1 MQTLESLLK
10 KGTTILKDNGLEEA
24 GLDAWLLLEFKTGR
38 NRAYYFAHG
47 DEPVSDETAAE
58 YLTLIDRRAGH
69 IPVQQLTHQAF
80 FMGYEFY
87 VNENVL
93 IPRQDTET
101 LVEEALK
108 VVKPEMKVLDM
119 CTGSGCIIVSIV
131 HNIPEVEGTATD
143 ISKQALLVAKE
154 NAKLNQVSVTFERSD
169 LFDNVTGTYDVIV
182 SNPPYIRTG
191 EVVKLM
197 PEVQEFEPMEA
208 LDGKEDGLYFY
219 RKIIKECKAYLKPGG
234 HILFEIGYDQGEAVS
249 GLLKEAGFKNVTVIK
264 DLAHNDRVVTGMED
278 ICLIN

>member
-24 GLDAWLLLEFKTGR
+24 GLDAWLLLEFKTGK

-108 VVKPEMKVLDM
+108 VVKPGMKVLDM
-119 CTGSGCIIVSIV
+119 CTGSGCIIISIL
-131 HNIPEVEGTATD
+131 HNVEGVKGYAVD
-143 ISKQALLVAKE
+143 ISKQAVNVAKE
-154 NAKLNQVSVTFERSD
+154 NAKLNEVPVSF
-169 LFDNVTGTYDVIV
+169 
-182 SNPPYIRTG
+182 
-191 EVVKLM
+191 
-197 PEVQEFEPMEA
+197 
-208 LDGKEDGLYFY
+208 
-219 RKIIKECKAYLKPGG
+219 
-234 HILFEIGYDQGEAVS
+234 
-249 GLLKEAGFKNVTVIK
+249 
-264 DLAHNDRVVTGMED
+264 
-278 ICLIN
+278 

>member
-1 MQTLESLLK
+1 MTYR
-10 KGTTILKDNGLEEA
+10 EA
-24 GLDAWLLLEFKTGR
+24 INLGEKVLNMADVADAKIDAWLLLEMVCK
-38 NRAYYFAHG
+38 
-47 DEPVSDETAAE
+47 
-58 YLTLIDRRAGH
+58 IDRSFYYLHMEDEVAEEQLSEYEIALRKRAEHVPLQYIVGE
-69 IPVQQLTHQAF
+69 AE
-80 FMGYEFY
+80 FMGLKFK
-87 VNENVL
+87 VNSNVL

-169 LFDNVTGTYDVIV
+169 LFDNV
-182 SNPPYIRTG
+182 TG